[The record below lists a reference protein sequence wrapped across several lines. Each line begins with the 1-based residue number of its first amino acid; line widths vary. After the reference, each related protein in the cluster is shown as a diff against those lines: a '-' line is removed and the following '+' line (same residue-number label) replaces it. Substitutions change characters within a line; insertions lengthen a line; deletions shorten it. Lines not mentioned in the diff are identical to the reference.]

1 MNQLQLQEVSI
12 EVFIEKYAKNGEVT
26 LDQNRRRVAKAL
38 ASVENENVREDYE
51 ERFYYA
57 LDSGFIPAGRISSAA
72 GTNIQ
77 ATLINCFVQPIGD
90 AMRGM
95 AKDGRPSIMKA
106 LEEAAE
112 TLRRGGGV
120 GYNFSH
126 LRPCGGFV
134 SATNSR
140 SSGPVSFMR
149 VFDKTCETVESAG
162 ARRGAQM
169 GVLNC
174 DHPDIE
180 EFIHAKDTG
189 DLKNF
194 NISIAVTDA
203 FMEAVEKDAD
213 FQLVHVAEPHPEV
226 IAELGAFQREDGMW
240 VYRTVKA
247 RALWDQVMQSTYD
260 HAEPGI
266 LYVDRMNQ
274 ENNLYYCED
283 IEATNP
289 CVTGDTRLAT
299 QYGLVRMDEL
309 YRSQETLQVTV
320 DKRALGT
327 APRGVDIR
335 PAVPVFMTA
344 ELADVYQI
352 TTQAGYTIK
361 ATEWHDFYTTR
372 GKVKLRDLTLDDV
385 LLVQSGLGQF
395 GTEGSYELG
404 MLMGLIAGDG
414 HFTARGNGVA
424 ACVGL
429 WGENRAV
436 ASECVAAV
444 NRLIRDEPRYR
455 RVESVSIEGRDM
467 ESIRSVVLASVL
479 DRDFGFNARTKLVVP
494 EVVWKGS
501 ESCVRG
507 YLHGLFQT
515 DGTIL
520 VNQGSNTCS
529 IRLSSISEDYLGE
542 IQMLLANFGVFS
554 TIRLARVAGFRE
566 LPDGRGG
573 YASYPCKDSYELIVD
588 GESRNAFAQHIG
600 FLLPEM
606 NDKLLA
612 WMDGKKLYKTQSF
625 TAAITSIEYIGV
637 EAVYDTTQ
645 ADNNTVIFNGL
656 VTGQCA
662 EQPLPNYGCCDLG
675 SINLTKLI
683 IDPFTE
689 RATFDTEKFIEVVGL
704 GVRMLDNVL
713 DLTYWPLEQQKEQSD
728 SKRRIGLGF
737 TGLGDALVMMRIK
750 YNSPEGLHFAEQ
762 VSRIMRDE
770 AYRASVKLAIEKGV
784 FPMFDADKYL
794 DSGFARR
801 LPEHIR
807 DYIRANGIRNSHLLS
822 IAPTGTISLSFADNA
837 SNGIEPAFSW
847 TYNRKKRMDDGS
859 SKILPVE
866 DHAWRLYRHLGGD
879 VNNLPSY
886 FVTALEMSAD
896 DHMRM
901 LEVVQPYIDTSISKT
916 VNVPADYP
924 YEEFKDL
931 YYNGWKAGLKGLAT
945 YRPNNILGAV
955 LSVAEEP
962 KVGDEFPVG
971 ALKDLDPLT
980 VKFKSRP
987 AGDLNAITRK
997 MVYYTLEGE
1006 KKIYLSV
1013 SFMVVDGVHNGEAI
1027 AIERPIE
1034 FFVPAGQQDDS
1045 QQWVAATM
1053 RLLSQISRSGASV
1066 ADALADLREVVW
1078 DKGLVR
1084 YGQIDRPD
1092 GSKGTRH
1099 HESEVAALAYA
1110 LQEMLQERGFL
1121 DTNFRTVDLKIMSS
1135 MKALTMFSNTMAA
1148 IKNAVQ
1154 SDAEIKGGLQVMGGA
1169 KCGECGEF
1177 AVIKVDGCKKCTS
1190 CGAIGAC
1197 G

>member
-1 MNQLQLQEVSI
+1 M
-12 EVFIEKYAKNGEVT
+12 
-26 LDQNRRRVAKAL
+26 
-38 ASVENENVREDYE
+38 
-51 ERFYYA
+51 
-57 LDSGFIPAGRISSAA
+57 
-72 GTNIQ
+72 
-77 ATLINCFVQPIGD
+77 
-90 AMRGM
+90 
-95 AKDGRPSIMKA
+95 
-106 LEEAAE
+106 
-112 TLRRGGGV
+112 
-120 GYNFSH
+120 
-126 LRPCGGFV
+126 
-134 SATNSR
+134 
-140 SSGPVSFMR
+140 
-149 VFDKTCETVESAG
+149 
-162 ARRGAQM
+162 
-169 GVLNC
+169 
-174 DHPDIE
+174 
-180 EFIHAKDTG
+180 
-189 DLKNF
+189 
-194 NISIAVTDA
+194 
-203 FMEAVEKDAD
+203 
-213 FQLVHVAEPHPEV
+213 
-226 IAELGAFQREDGMW
+226 
-240 VYRTVKA
+240 
-247 RALWDQVMQSTYD
+247 
-260 HAEPGI
+260 
-266 LYVDRMNQ
+266 
-274 ENNLYYCED
+274 
-283 IEATNP
+283 
-289 CVTGDTRLAT
+289 TGDTRLAT
-299 QYGLVRMDEL
+299 HLGMVKAKHLF
-309 YRSQETLQVTV
+309 RSRQPLKVTV
-320 DKRALGT
+320 DNRALDGGK
-327 APRGVDIR
+327 GVSVRD
-335 PAVPVFMTA
+335 AVPVFMTSKK
-344 ELADVYQI
+344 ADIYRV
-352 TTQAGYTIK
+352 TTDAGYEID
-361 ATEWHDFYTTR
+361 ATAWHDFYTAR
-372 GKVKLRDLTLDDV
+372 GKIKLNDLV
-385 LLVQSGLGQF
+385 LGDELLIQSGKGQF
-395 GTEGSYELG
+395 GTGGSAAL
-404 MLMGLIAGDG
+404 GLIVGLITGDG
-414 HFTARGNGVA
+414 HFTNRGSSQLA
-424 ACVGL
+424 ACIGL
-429 WGENRAV
+429 WGEKQELTNSVTAAINHILATHTLSTVRSPSVSPVRVEERDMVSFRSV
-436 ASECVAAV
+436 ALARILEKHYDFGRKNKHRVPEFIWQGSEECVK
-444 NRLIRDEPRYR
+444 
-455 RVESVSIEGRDM
+455 S
-467 ESIRSVVLASVL
+467 
-479 DRDFGFNARTKLVVP
+479 
-494 EVVWKGS
+494 
-501 ESCVRG
+501 
-507 YLHGLFQT
+507 YLSALFQT
-515 DGTIL
+515 DGT
-520 VNQGSNTCS
+520 VNISETSQSCS
-529 IRLSSISEDYLGE
+529 VRLSSVHEE
-542 IQMLLANFGVFS
+542 LLKDVQILLTNFGIFS
-554 TIRLARVAGFRE
+554 RIHQRRDAGYRP
-566 LPDGRGG
+566 LPDGKGG
-573 YASYPCKDSYELIVD
+573 SKDYLCKTGYELIID
-588 GESRNAFAQHIG
+588 GESRTIFMNDVG
-600 FLLPEM
+600 FLLADKH
-606 NDKLLA
+606 DKLKG
-612 WMDGKKLYKTQSF
+612 WSGDKRLYKTQSF
-625 TAAITSIEYIGV
+625 TAKIIGIEHIGS
-637 EAVYDTTQ
+637 EPVYDTTQ
-645 ADNNTVIFNGL
+645 DDHNTVIFNGI

-662 EQPLPNYGCCDLG
+662 EQQLPNYGCCDLG
-675 SINLTKLI
+675 SINLTKFIL
-683 IDPFTE
+683 DPFTD
-689 RATFDTEKFIEVVGL
+689 RAVFDSVKFIEVVGL

-713 DLTYWPLEQQKEQSD
+713 DLTYWPLEKQKEQSD

-807 DYIRANGIRNSHLLS
+807 DYIRAYGIRNSHLLS

-1013 SFMVVDGVHNGEAI
+1013 SFMAVDGVHNGEAI
-1027 AIERPIE
+1027 TVERPIE
-1034 FFVPAGQQDDS
+1034 FFVPAGQQDNS

-1053 RLLSQISRSGASV
+1053 RLLSQIARSGASV

-1092 GSKGTRH
+1092 GSKGARH

-1121 DTNFRTVDLKIMSS
+1121 DTSFRTVDLKIMSS
-1135 MKALTMFSNTMAA
+1135 MKALTMFSNTMTA
-1148 IKNAVQ
+1148 IKNAIQPV
-1154 SDAEIKGGLQVMGGA
+1154 AEIKEGLQVMGGT

>member
-1 MNQLQLQEVSI
+1 MNQLQLQEVST
-12 EVFIEKYAKNGEVT
+12 EVFIEKYAKDGEVT

-51 ERFYYA
+51 ERFYRA

-77 ATLINCFVQPIGD
+77 ATLINCFVTPVAD
-90 AMRGM
+90 TMREY
-95 AKDGRPSIMKA
+95 ADDGKPGIMKA
-106 LEEAAE
+106 LAEAAE

-120 GYNFSH
+120 GYNFSL
-126 LRPCGGFV
+126 LRPRGGFV
-134 SATNSR
+134 SGTASR
-140 SSGPVSFMR
+140 SSGPVSFMS
-149 VFDKTCETVESAG
+149 VFDKMCETVESAG

-180 EFIHAKDTG
+180 EFIHAKDKQG
-189 DLKNF
+189 QLNNF
-194 NISIAVTDA
+194 NISVAVTDA
-203 FMEAVEKDAD
+203 FMEAVEKDLNFELIHKA
-213 FQLVHVAEPHPEV
+213 APHPDV
-226 IAELGAFQREDGMW
+226 IAKLDSYYREDGVW

-247 RALWDQVMQSTYD
+247 RDLWDQIMQSTYD

-266 LYVDRMNQ
+266 LYIDRMNQ

-289 CVTGDTRLAT
+289 C
-299 QYGLVRMDEL
+299 
-309 YRSQETLQVTV
+309 
-320 DKRALGT
+320 
-327 APRGVDIR
+327 
-335 PAVPVFMTA
+335 
-344 ELADVYQI
+344 
-352 TTQAGYTIK
+352 
-361 ATEWHDFYTTR
+361 
-372 GKVKLRDLTLDDV
+372 
-385 LLVQSGLGQF
+385 
-395 GTEGSYELG
+395 
-404 MLMGLIAGDG
+404 
-414 HFTARGNGVA
+414 
-424 ACVGL
+424 
-429 WGENRAV
+429 
-436 ASECVAAV
+436 
-444 NRLIRDEPRYR
+444 
-455 RVESVSIEGRDM
+455 
-467 ESIRSVVLASVL
+467 
-479 DRDFGFNARTKLVVP
+479 
-494 EVVWKGS
+494 
-501 ESCVRG
+501 
-507 YLHGLFQT
+507 
-515 DGTIL
+515 
-520 VNQGSNTCS
+520 
-529 IRLSSISEDYLGE
+529 
-542 IQMLLANFGVFS
+542 
-554 TIRLARVAGFRE
+554 
-566 LPDGRGG
+566 
-573 YASYPCKDSYELIVD
+573 
-588 GESRNAFAQHIG
+588 
-600 FLLPEM
+600 
-606 NDKLLA
+606 
-612 WMDGKKLYKTQSF
+612 
-625 TAAITSIEYIGV
+625 
-637 EAVYDTTQ
+637 
-645 ADNNTVIFNGL
+645 
-656 VTGQCA
+656 A

-675 SINLTKLI
+675 SINLTKFIL
-683 IDPFTE
+683 DPFTD
-689 RATFDTEKFIEVVGL
+689 RAAFDTEKFIEVVGL

-713 DLTYWPLEQQKEQSD
+713 DLTYWPLEQQKAQSD

-750 YNSPEGLHFAEQ
+750 YNSPEGLNFAEL
-762 VSRIMRDE
+762 VSRIMRDAAYE
-770 AYRASVKLAIEKGV
+770 ASIRLAIEKGA
-784 FPMFDADKYL
+784 FPMLDVDKYL

-807 DYIRANGIRNSHLLS
+807 EGIRKHGIRNSHLLS

-879 VNNLPSY
+879 VDNLPSY

-896 DHMRM
+896 DHMNM
-901 LEVVQPYIDTSISKT
+901 LKAVQPFIDTSISKT

-924 YEEFKDL
+924 YVEFKDL

-1013 SFMVVDGVHNGEAI
+1013 SFMAVDGVHNGEAI
-1027 AIERPIE
+1027 TIERPIE

-1053 RLLSQISRSGASV
+1053 RLLSQIARSGASV

-1121 DTNFRTVDLKIMSS
+1121 DTSFRTVDLKIMSS
-1135 MKALTMFSNTMAA
+1135 MKALTMFSNTMTA
-1148 IKNAVQ
+1148 IKNAIQPV
-1154 SDAEIKGGLQVMGGA
+1154 AEIKEGLQVMGGT
-1169 KCGECGEF
+1169 KCGDCGEF

>member
-1 MNQLQLQEVSI
+1 MNQLQLQEVST
-12 EVFIEKYAKNGEVT
+12 EVFIEKYAKDGEVT

-51 ERFYYA
+51 ERFYRA

-77 ATLINCFVQPIGD
+77 ATLINCFVTPVAD
-90 AMRGM
+90 TMREY
-95 AKDGRPSIMKA
+95 ADDGKPGIMKA
-106 LEEAAE
+106 LAEAAE

-120 GYNFSH
+120 GYNFSL
-126 LRPCGGFV
+126 LRPRGGFV
-134 SATNSR
+134 SGTASR
-140 SSGPVSFMR
+140 SSGPVSFMS
-149 VFDKTCETVESAG
+149 VFDKMCETVESAG

-180 EFIHAKDTG
+180 EFIHAKDKQG
-189 DLKNF
+189 QLNNF
-194 NISIAVTDA
+194 NISVAVTDA
-203 FMEAVEKDAD
+203 FMEAVEKDLNFELIHKA
-213 FQLVHVAEPHPEV
+213 APHPDV
-226 IAELGAFQREDGMW
+226 IAKLDSYYREDGVW

-247 RALWDQVMQSTYD
+247 RDLWDQIMQSTYD

-266 LYVDRMNQ
+266 LYIDRMNQ

-289 CVTGDTRLAT
+289 C
-299 QYGLVRMDEL
+299 
-309 YRSQETLQVTV
+309 
-320 DKRALGT
+320 
-327 APRGVDIR
+327 
-335 PAVPVFMTA
+335 
-344 ELADVYQI
+344 
-352 TTQAGYTIK
+352 
-361 ATEWHDFYTTR
+361 
-372 GKVKLRDLTLDDV
+372 
-385 LLVQSGLGQF
+385 
-395 GTEGSYELG
+395 
-404 MLMGLIAGDG
+404 
-414 HFTARGNGVA
+414 
-424 ACVGL
+424 
-429 WGENRAV
+429 
-436 ASECVAAV
+436 
-444 NRLIRDEPRYR
+444 
-455 RVESVSIEGRDM
+455 
-467 ESIRSVVLASVL
+467 
-479 DRDFGFNARTKLVVP
+479 
-494 EVVWKGS
+494 
-501 ESCVRG
+501 
-507 YLHGLFQT
+507 
-515 DGTIL
+515 
-520 VNQGSNTCS
+520 
-529 IRLSSISEDYLGE
+529 
-542 IQMLLANFGVFS
+542 
-554 TIRLARVAGFRE
+554 
-566 LPDGRGG
+566 
-573 YASYPCKDSYELIVD
+573 
-588 GESRNAFAQHIG
+588 
-600 FLLPEM
+600 
-606 NDKLLA
+606 
-612 WMDGKKLYKTQSF
+612 
-625 TAAITSIEYIGV
+625 
-637 EAVYDTTQ
+637 
-645 ADNNTVIFNGL
+645 
-656 VTGQCA
+656 A

-675 SINLTKLI
+675 SINLTKFIL
-683 IDPFTE
+683 DPFTD
-689 RATFDTEKFIEVVGL
+689 RAAFDTEKFIEVVGL

-713 DLTYWPLEQQKEQSD
+713 DLTYWPLEQQKAQSD

-750 YNSPEGLHFAEQ
+750 YNSPEGLNFAEL
-762 VSRIMRDE
+762 VSRIMRDAAYE
-770 AYRASVKLAIEKGV
+770 ASIRLAIEKGA
-784 FPMFDADKYL
+784 FPMLDVDKYL

-807 DYIRANGIRNSHLLS
+807 EGIRKHGIRNSHLLS

-879 VNNLPSY
+879 VDNLPSY

-896 DHMRM
+896 DHMNM
-901 LEVVQPYIDTSISKT
+901 LKAVQPFIDTSISKT

-924 YEEFKDL
+924 YVEFKDL

-1013 SFMVVDGVHNGEAI
+1013 SFMAVDGVHNGEAI
-1027 AIERPIE
+1027 TIERPIE

-1053 RLLSQISRSGASV
+1053 RLLSQIARSGASV

-1121 DTNFRTVDLKIMSS
+1121 DTSFRTVDLKIMSS
-1135 MKALTMFSNTMAA
+1135 MKALTMFSNTMTA
-1148 IKNAVQ
+1148 IKNAIQPV
-1154 SDAEIKGGLQVMGGA
+1154 AEIKEGLQVMGGT